1 LYLSIFIS
9 GQTVMRLITL
19 ALLPLLAA
27 CVTPREACIANAGS
41 DLRVINSLIGTTR
54 GNLARGFAN
63 ETQQKI
69 REVNTTCA
77 TELPDGTIIRTECEK
92 VAVREVKVPVAID
105 LNAEHAKLSSLEER
119 QRQLQINAEAVR
131 QQCIAANPE

>member
-1 LYLSIFIS
+1 
-9 GQTVMRLITL
+9 MRLITL

-54 GNLARGFAN
+54 GNLARGFAI

-92 VAVREVKVPVAID
+92 VDIRDVQVPVAID
-105 LNAEHAKLSSLEER
+105 LNAERAKLSSLEER

>member
-1 LYLSIFIS
+1 
-9 GQTVMRLITL
+9 
-19 ALLPLLAA
+19 
-27 CVTPREACIANAGS
+27 
-41 DLRVINSLIGTTR
+41 LRVINSLIGTTR
-54 GNLARGFAN
+54 GNLARGFAI

-92 VAVREVKVPVAID
+92 VAVRDVQVPVAID
-105 LNAEHAKLSSLEER
+105 LNAERAKLSSLEER